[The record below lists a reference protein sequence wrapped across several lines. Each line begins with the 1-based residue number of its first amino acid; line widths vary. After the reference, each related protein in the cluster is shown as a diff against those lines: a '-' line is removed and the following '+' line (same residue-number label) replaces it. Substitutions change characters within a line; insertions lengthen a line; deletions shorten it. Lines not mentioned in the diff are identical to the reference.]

1 MRARET
7 ERENGENGHVSKRE
21 RETYSTVGWRVPEGF
36 PGPGMGWLERGV
48 TAPLEAIMRSVV
60 DGSLIGLLAPPVL
73 PISGTGHAGNGK
85 SAQTE
90 ARNNA
95 CLFL

>member
-1 MRARET
+1 MEKT
-7 ERENGENGHVSKRE
+7 DTYQKGNERHR
-21 RETYSTVGWRVPEGF
+21 RRVPEGLS
-36 PGPGMGWLERGV
+36 GPVMGWLERGV

-60 DGSLIGLLAPPVL
+60 DGSLTGRLAPPLL
-73 PISGTGHAGNGK
+73 PISGTGHAGTGQ

>member
-1 MRARET
+1 MRERET
-7 ERENGENGHVSKRE
+7 ERERMERTDTFQKEN
-21 RETYSTVGWRVPEGF
+21 ETCCRRRVAEGF
-36 PGPGMGWLERGV
+36 LGPVMGWLERGV

-60 DGSLIGLLAPPVL
+60 DGSLIGLLAPPLL
-73 PISGTGHAGNGK
+73 PISGTGHAGTGK
-85 SAQTE
+85 SAQTL